1 MGSHESIVSPI
12 TVAPSLS
19 LFTKY
24 DLPEPVIPITRTMPS
39 AASSDL
45 IFGTVV
51 CDLVERQRRIFEN
64 I

>member
-1 MGSHESIVSPI
+1 
-12 TVAPSLS
+12 